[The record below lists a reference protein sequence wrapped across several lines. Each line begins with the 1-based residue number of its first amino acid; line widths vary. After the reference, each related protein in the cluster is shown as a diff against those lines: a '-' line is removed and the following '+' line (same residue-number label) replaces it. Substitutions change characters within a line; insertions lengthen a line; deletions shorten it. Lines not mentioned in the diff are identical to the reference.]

1 MQTIKRDIYVTKNV
15 LQAPIEVTEGT
26 NSIAIEFDVRDYDIP
41 ASAAAVAYSLSTS
54 SMEEPNK
61 ALADVSGNKITIIPS
76 EAFFLPGQN
85 VMQVRIIDG
94 NSKLISFNII
104 VKCTGK
110 MRFGD
115 EDEEGQSTLIEQIL
129 AKLGEYTGKLD
140 VERKRIDKLDST
152 KANKTDLT
160 SPYNFKG
167 SCLSSAL
174 PASGNTVND
183 TYYCTDLKYRKTWNG
198 SAWEQSSLNEADY
211 EEELTKTNGEVSSLK
226 EDLCQGTQPFA
237 IIRDEYVNENGTIK
251 QTDQHWDRT
260 DYVEVNDAV
269 IIISKSSSVYNCFFD
284 SSKSFVSS
292 FALVEGE
299 NRITVPVNAKY
310 IICSNTS
317 EAIMELIVKLYNSS
331 KIADLE
337 NDAKEYDTALKSSKN
352 LIGTIPNK
360 LYPIDY
366 KANENI
372 TFSTKGL
379 VAVTKNHAFYFYDE
393 NKQYVTDYA
402 LYPPLAKRTVSFDKD
417 AKYISLN
424 VEQEVPIQVEYGSK
438 ATEYEDY
445 LLKSSDLMAKIADWE
460 NDASIISLNK
470 QLEPFVIQS
479 TATKARGIG
488 SSLKPLTF
496 IHFSD
501 WHNVP
506 VLWERLCNYME
517 KYKDY
522 LQFALHTG
530 DYCGGWQGEYTDAYL
545 LKNTTNPILNCVGNH
560 DTYTKEMKKN
570 TQESAYKLLFNHTEN
585 WGVTFGSGNNTMY
598 YHKDFPDSEIR
609 LIVLDCYYDIDNQ
622 KAWLEERLNEAKA
635 LNYAV
640 ITAMHEVSK
649 SIVDKI
655 QCTFQTLDNYES
667 AGGNVSAGAFDSII
681 KTFKDNGGIHIVNLC
696 GHEHDDMF
704 GYTSNGVLNMVVEC
718 ATTWNGW
725 TGGKRIEGTKTYD
738 CFNVFSVEKDTGIFK
753 VVRIG
758 DNADHYL
765 RAKNMLS
772 YDYVNK
778 KVLYNA

>member
-15 LQAPIEVTEGT
+15 LQTPIEVTEGT

-61 ALADVSGNKITIIPS
+61 SLADVSGNKITIIPS

-85 VMQVRIIDG
+85 VMQIRIIDG
-94 NSKLISFNII
+94 NSKLISFNTI

-140 VERKRIDKLDST
+140 AERKRIDNLDSTKASKTELDVERKRIDNLAKLPSGST
-152 KANKTDLT
+152 TGDA
-160 SPYNFKG
+160 
-167 SCLSSAL
+167 
-174 PASGNTVND
+174 
-183 TYYCTDLKYRKTWNG
+183 
-198 SAWEQSSLNEADY
+198 
-211 EEELTKTNGEVSSLK
+211 ELTDIRVGADGTTYDSAGAAVRGQVSSLR
-226 EDLCQGTQPFA
+226 EDLG
-237 IIRDEYVNENGTIK
+237 
-251 QTDQHWDRT
+251 
-260 DYVEVNDAV
+260 ND
-269 IIISKSSSVYNCFFD
+269 
-284 SSKSFVSS
+284 
-292 FALVEGE
+292 
-299 NRITVPVNAKY
+299 T
-310 IICSNTS
+310 
-317 EAIMELIVKLYNSS
+317 EAHEI
-331 KIADLE
+331 
-337 NDAKEYDTALKSSKN
+337 ALKSRKN

-379 VAVTKNHAFYFYDE
+379 VAVTKSHVFNFYDE

-402 LYPPLAKRTVSFDKD
+402 LYPPLVKRTVSFDKD

-424 VEQEVPIQVEYGSK
+424 VEQEVPIQVEYGET

-445 LLKSSDLMAKIADWE
+445 LLKSSDLKGRIIDLR
-460 NDASIISLNK
+460 NDTSIITLNK
-470 QLEPFVIQS
+470 QLESFVIQS
-479 TATKARGIG
+479 TATKASGIG

-501 WHNVP
+501 WHDVP

-517 KYKDY
+517 EYKDY

-530 DYCGGWQGEYTDAYL
+530 DYCGGWQGDYTDAYL

-570 TQESAYKLLFNHTEN
+570 TQESTYKLLFNHIDN

-598 YHKDFPDSEIR
+598 YYKDFPNSEIR

-622 KAWLEERLNEAKA
+622 KTWLEEKLNEAKA

-667 AGGNVSAGAFDSII
+667 AGGNVSAGSFDTII
-681 KTFKDNGGIHIVNLC
+681 KTFKDNGGVHIVNLC

-704 GYTSNGVLNMVVEC
+704 GYTSNGVLNLVVEC

-758 DNADHYL
+758 DNSDHYL

-772 YDYVNK
+772 YDYINK

>member
-15 LQAPIEVTEGT
+15 LQTPIEVTEGT

-61 ALADVSGNKITIIPS
+61 SLADVSGNKITIIPS

-85 VMQVRIIDG
+85 VMQIRIIDG
-94 NSKLISFNII
+94 NSKLISFNTI

-140 VERKRIDKLDST
+140 AERKRIDNLDSTKASKTELDVERKRIDNLAKLPSGST
-152 KANKTDLT
+152 TGDA
-160 SPYNFKG
+160 
-167 SCLSSAL
+167 
-174 PASGNTVND
+174 
-183 TYYCTDLKYRKTWNG
+183 
-198 SAWEQSSLNEADY
+198 
-211 EEELTKTNGEVSSLK
+211 ELTDIRVGADGTTYDSAGAAVRGQVSSLR
-226 EDLCQGTQPFA
+226 EDLGNDTEAHEIALKSRKNLIGTIPNKLYPIDYKA
-237 IIRDEYVNENGTIK
+237 NENITFSTKGLVAVTKSHVFNFYDENK
-251 QTDQHWDRT
+251 QYVT
-260 DYVEVNDAV
+260 DYALYPPLAKRTV
-269 IIISKSSSVYNCFFD
+269 SFD
-284 SSKSFVSS
+284 KD
-292 FALVEGE
+292 
-299 NRITVPVNAKY
+299 AKY
-310 IICSNTS
+310 ISLNVEQEVPIQVEYGEKAT
-317 EAIMELIVKLYNSS
+317 EYEDYLLKSS
-331 KIADLE
+331 DLMRK

-379 VAVTKNHAFYFYDE
+379 VAVTKSHVFNFYDE

-402 LYPPLAKRTVSFDKD
+402 LYPPLVKRTVSFDKD

-424 VEQEVPIQVEYGSK
+424 VEQEVPIQVEYGET

-445 LLKSSDLMAKIADWE
+445 LLKSSDLKGRIIDLR
-460 NDASIISLNK
+460 NDTSIITLNK
-470 QLEPFVIQS
+470 QLESFVIQS
-479 TATKARGIG
+479 TATKASGIG

-501 WHNVP
+501 WHDVP

-517 KYKDY
+517 EYKDY

-530 DYCGGWQGEYTDAYL
+530 DYCGGWQGDYTDAYL

-570 TQESAYKLLFNHTEN
+570 TQESTYKLLFNHIDN

-598 YHKDFPDSEIR
+598 YYKDFPNSEIR

-622 KAWLEERLNEAKA
+622 KTWLEEKLNEAKA

-667 AGGNVSAGAFDSII
+667 AGGNVSAGSFDTII
-681 KTFKDNGGIHIVNLC
+681 KTFKDNGGVHIVNLC

-704 GYTSNGVLNMVVEC
+704 GYTSNGVLNLVVEC

-758 DNADHYL
+758 DNSDHYL

-772 YDYVNK
+772 YDYINK